1 MVRAVSAIRR
11 YKVTHYG
18 RAFHDR
24 ACVCICF
31 QPIAAP
37 VASRSSHFSPSVM
50 RRSLLRFAL
59 FAVLACT
66 PAIPA
71 VQSPPPIPLP
81 ATSASAA
88 AAGAGAL
95 SPDTPLAADQQRWVD
110 STLTSLSLRRRVGQ
124 MVNVWVLG
132 DYTNDRD
139 SSFAEVVRWV
149 TEDGVGGMTMSLGS
163 PIEVAAKIN
172 VLQARARVPLLVAS
186 DLEPGLGRLEGGIFP
201 PYMLLGGSATVFP
214 NAMAI
219 GATGEDSLSYRA
231 AFVIG
236 REARA
241 VGIQVVF
248 GPVADVNN
256 NPSNPVINTRS
267 FGESPSDV
275 ARFTRAFIRGLQDAG
290 AMATA
295 KHFPGH
301 GDTDTDSHLA
311 LPIVRS
317 NRAQLDSVELVPF
330 RAAVDAG
337 VSSFMTAHIA
347 LPAVEGNNTPATL
360 APHVITDLL
369 RDTLRFHGL
378 TYTDA
383 LTMEAVGEGYT
394 IERSAVLAVRAGADV
409 LVKPTD
415 TRRAIDAVV
424 AAVERG
430 EIPPARIEA
439 SVRRILTAKAR
450 VGLNRNSTASLDA
463 LRQEVGSPEHWAIAD
478 RIAQRAVTLIRD
490 SASLVPVAPNAKNVG
505 LIVYAPETELKAG
518 RVLAAEFRARA
529 PGARTFRISQR
540 SGRAE
545 LDSIARSVAGA
556 DAIVITTHVRT
567 IEGTGR
573 FAVAP
578 LVAQWIDSLATKQRV
593 IVIANGNPY
602 VIRQFPRVQSY
613 MVTYG
618 VGDALERAAVR
629 AVLGVEPIG
638 GHAPI
643 SLPGFFARGD
653 GIARAPVNA
662 SPGAGTPTSPATAT
676 PVPPSQ

>member
-1 MVRAVSAIRR
+1 
-11 YKVTHYG
+11 
-18 RAFHDR
+18 
-24 ACVCICF
+24 
-31 QPIAAP
+31 
-37 VASRSSHFSPSVM
+37 
-50 RRSLLRFAL
+50 
-59 FAVLACT
+59 
-66 PAIPA
+66 
-71 VQSPPPIPLP
+71 
-81 ATSASAA
+81 
-88 AAGAGAL
+88 
-95 SPDTPLAADQQRWVD
+95 
-110 STLTSLSLRRRVGQ
+110 
-124 MVNVWVLG
+124 
-132 DYTNDRD
+132 
-139 SSFAEVVRWV
+139 
-149 TEDGVGGMTMSLGS
+149 MTMSLGS

-172 VLQARARVPLLVAS
+172 TLQSRARVPILVAS
-186 DLEPGLGRLEGGIFP
+186 DLEPGLGRLEGGIFV
-201 PYMLLGGSATVFP
+201 PYMLVGGSATVFP

-219 GATGEDSLSYRA
+219 GATGSDSLAYRA
-231 AFVIG
+231 AYVIG

-256 NPSNPVINTRS
+256 NPANPVINTRS
-267 FGESPSDV
+267 FGENPADV
-275 ARFTRAFIRGLQDAG
+275 ARLTIAFIRGFQDAG

-317 NRAQLDSVELVPF
+317 NRAELDTVELVPF
-330 RAAVDAG
+330 RAAIDAG

-360 APHVITDLL
+360 APRVITGLL

-394 IERSAVLAVRAGADV
+394 VERSAVLAVQAGADM
-409 LVKPTD
+409 LVKPSD

-424 AAVERG
+424 AAVEHG
-430 EIPPARIEA
+430 DITAERIDA

-450 VGLNRNSTASLDA
+450 VGLDRNRLVSLET
-463 LRQEVGSPEHWAIAD
+463 LRDEVGSPEHWAMADSIAE
-478 RIAQRAVTLIRD
+478 RAVTLIRD
-490 SASLVPVAPNAKNVG
+490 SASLVPVAGTAKKVAV
-505 LIVYAPETELKAG
+505 ISYAPETELKAG
-518 RVLAAEFRARA
+518 RALAQEFRSRV
-529 PGARTFRISQR
+529 PGARVARISQR

-545 LDSIARSVAGA
+545 LDSIARGVAGA

-578 LVAQWIDSLATKQRV
+578 VVAQWIDSLATKERV

-602 VIRQFPRVQSY
+602 VINQCPRVQSY

-629 AVLGVEPIG
+629 AVLGAAPIG

-643 SLPGFFARGD
+643 SLPGFFVRGD
-653 GIARAPVNA
+653 GIARAA
-662 SPGAGTPTSPATAT
+662 MTAT
-676 PVPPSQ
+676 VPPSAQPADGAKAPPKR

>member
-1 MVRAVSAIRR
+1 MFSSDRGGLIAVEH
-11 YKVTHYG
+11 T
-18 RAFHDR
+18 
-24 ACVCICF
+24 
-31 QPIAAP
+31 
-37 VASRSSHFSPSVM
+37 SHFSPSVM

-59 FAVLACT
+59 FAAVACT
-66 PAIPA
+66 SATPA
-71 VQSPPPIPLP
+71 VSPPAPLP
-81 ATSASAA
+81 ASPASEVPAPF
-88 AAGAGAL
+88 GAGAL
-95 SPDTPLAADQQRWVD
+95 APDAPLSAEQTHWVD
-110 STLTSLSLRRRVGQ
+110 STLASLSLRERVGQ

-132 DYTNDRD
+132 DYTNEHD
-139 SSFAEVVRWV
+139 SSFAEVSRWV
-149 TEDGVGGMTMSLGS
+149 TEDGVGGMTMSVGS
-163 PIEVAAKIN
+163 PIEVAEKIN

-186 DLEPGLGRLEGGIFP
+186 DLEPGLGRLEGGIFV
-201 PYMLLGGSATVFP
+201 PYMLLGGSATVLP

-219 GATGEDSLSYRA
+219 GATGSDSLAYRA
-231 AFVIG
+231 AYIIG

-256 NPSNPVINTRS
+256 NPANPVINTRS
-267 FGESPSDV
+267 FGESPRDV
-275 ARFTRAFIRGLQDAG
+275 ARLTAAFIRGLQDAG
-290 AMATA
+290 ALATA

-317 NRAQLDSVELVPF
+317 SRAELDTVELVPF
-330 RAAVDAG
+330 RAAIAAG

-347 LPAVEGNNTPATL
+347 LPAIEGNNTPATL
-360 APHVITDLL
+360 APRVITGLL
-369 RDTLRFHGL
+369 RDTLGFRGL
-378 TYTDA
+378 AYTDA

-394 IERSAVLAVRAGADV
+394 VERSAVLAVLAGADM

-424 AAVERG
+424 AAVGRG
-430 EIPPARIEA
+430 EITPARIDA

-450 VGLNRNSTASLDA
+450 VGLHRARLVSLDA
-463 LRQEVGSPEHWAIAD
+463 LRQVVGSPAHWAVADTIAT
-478 RIAQRAVTLIRD
+478 RAITLVRD
-490 SASLVPVAPNAKNVG
+490 SASLVPIARTAAKVAV
-505 LIVYAPETELKAG
+505 ISYAPETELKAG
-518 RVLAAEFRARA
+518 RALAAEFRLRF
-529 PGARTFRISQR
+529 PGVKMSRISQR

-545 LDSIARSVAGA
+545 LDSIARGVAGA

-578 LVAQWIDSLATKQRV
+578 SVAQWIDSLATRERV

-618 VGDALERAAVR
+618 VGDVLERAAVD
-629 AVLGVEPIG
+629 AVLGAAPITG
-638 GHAPI
+638 RAPI
-643 SLPGFFARGD
+643 SLPGFFTRGD
-653 GIARAPVNA
+653 GISRAA
-662 SPGAGTPTSPATAT
+662 TSAPGAVSA
-676 PVPPSQ
+676 PPSR

>member
-1 MVRAVSAIRR
+1 MPRSSRSRVRPYMFS
-11 YKVTHYG
+11 T
-18 RAFHDR
+18 DR
-24 ACVCICF
+24 GAL
-31 QPIAAP
+31 
-37 VASRSSHFSPSVM
+37 VASCSTSHFSPSVM
-50 RRSLLRFAL
+50 RRSFLRLAL
-59 FAVLACT
+59 FAALACT
-66 PAIPA
+66 PATPA
-71 VQSPPPIPLP
+71 VQAPPLSFP
-81 ATSASAA
+81 AASALPS
-88 AAGAGAL
+88 AAGSGAL
-95 SPDTPLAADQQRWVD
+95 SPDTPLNAQQQRWVD
-110 STLTSLSLRRRVGQ
+110 STLASLSLRQRVGQ

-132 DYTNDRD
+132 DYTNERD

-163 PIEVAAKIN
+163 PIEVATKVN

-186 DLEPGLGRLEGGIFP
+186 DLEPGLGRLEGGIFV

-219 GATGEDSLSYRA
+219 GATGDDALAYRA
-231 AFVIG
+231 AYIIG

-256 NPSNPVINTRS
+256 NPANPVINTRS

-311 LPIVRS
+311 LPIVHS

-330 RAAVDAG
+330 RAAIDAG

-360 APHVITDLL
+360 APRVITGLL

-383 LTMEAVGEGYT
+383 LTMDAVGEGYT
-394 IERSAVLAVRAGADV
+394 TERSAVLAVQAGADV

-424 AAVERG
+424 GAVERG
-430 EIPPARIEA
+430 EITPDRIEA
-439 SVRRILTAKAR
+439 SARRILTAKAR
-450 VGLNRNSTASLDA
+450 VGLNRNRTVSLDT
-463 LRQEVGSPEHWAIAD
+463 LRLEVGSPEHWAVADSIAL
-478 RIAQRAVTLIRD
+478 RAITLIRD
-490 SASLVPVAPNAKNVG
+490 SASLVPLTRNAKNVG
-505 LIVYAPETELKAG
+505 VITYAPETELKAG
-518 RVLAAEFRARA
+518 RVLAAEFKARA
-529 PGARTFRISQR
+529 PGARMFRISQR

-578 LVAQWIDSLATKQRV
+578 VVAQWVDSLATKQRV

-638 GHAPI
+638 GRAPI
-643 SLPGFFARGD
+643 SLPGFFSRGD
-653 GIARAPVNA
+653 GLARAAVNA
-662 SPGAGTPTSPATAT
+662 APVAVTPTSPVTAT
-676 PVPPSQ
+676 PATPAPPSR

>member
-1 MVRAVSAIRR
+1 MTPDNIASEFTISRASV
-11 YKVTHYG
+11 YVFT
-18 RAFHDR
+18 DR
-24 ACVCICF
+24 DAL
-31 QPIAAP
+31 
-37 VASRSSHFSPSVM
+37 VATCSTSHFSPTVM
-50 RRSLLRFAL
+50 RRSVLRLAL
-59 FAVLACT
+59 FAALACS

-71 VQSPPPIPLP
+71 VQSPPPLSFP
-81 ATSASAA
+81 SASALPSA
-88 AAGAGAL
+88 PGAGAL
-95 SPDTPLAADQQRWVD
+95 APDTPLTAEQQRWVD
-110 STLTSLSLRRRVGQ
+110 STLASLSLRQRVGQ

-132 DYTNDRD
+132 DYTNERD

-163 PIEVAAKIN
+163 PIEVATKVN
-172 VLQARARVPLLVAS
+172 VLQSRARVPLLVAS
-186 DLEPGLGRLEGGIFP
+186 DLEPGLGRLEGGIFV

-219 GATGEDSLSYRA
+219 GATGDDSLAYRTA
-231 AFVIG
+231 YIIG

-267 FGESPSDV
+267 FGESPTDV
-275 ARFTRAFIRGLQDAG
+275 ARFTKAFIRGLQDAG

-317 NRAQLDSVELVPF
+317 SRAQLDSVELVPF
-330 RAAVDAG
+330 RAAIDAG

-360 APHVITDLL
+360 APRVITGLL
-369 RDTLRFHGL
+369 RDTLRFRGL

-394 IERSAVLAVRAGADV
+394 IERSAVLAVEAGADV

-430 EIPPARIEA
+430 EITPDRVAA
-439 SVRRILTAKAR
+439 SARRILTAKAR
-450 VGLNRNSTASLDA
+450 VGLNRNRMVSLDA
-463 LRQEVGSPEHWAIAD
+463 LRLEVGSPEHWAIAD
-478 RIAQRAVTLIRD
+478 SIARRAVTLIRD
-490 SASLVPVAPNAKNVG
+490 SASLVPLVRSAKNVG
-505 LIVYAPETELKAG
+505 VITYAPETELKAG
-518 RVLAAEFRARA
+518 RTLAAEFKLRA
-529 PGARTFRISQR
+529 PGARMFRISQR

-578 LVAQWIDSLATKQRV
+578 VVAQWVDSLATKQRV

-638 GHAPI
+638 GRAPI
-643 SLPGFFARGD
+643 SLPGFFSRGD
-653 GIARAPVNA
+653 GLARAALNAAPVA
-662 SPGAGTPTSPATAT
+662 ATPTSPVTAT
-676 PVPPSQ
+676 PAPPIR

>member
-1 MVRAVSAIRR
+1 
-11 YKVTHYG
+11 
-18 RAFHDR
+18 
-24 ACVCICF
+24 
-31 QPIAAP
+31 
-37 VASRSSHFSPSVM
+37 
-50 RRSLLRFAL
+50 
-59 FAVLACT
+59 
-66 PAIPA
+66 
-71 VQSPPPIPLP
+71 
-81 ATSASAA
+81 
-88 AAGAGAL
+88 
-95 SPDTPLAADQQRWVD
+95 
-110 STLTSLSLRRRVGQ
+110 

-132 DYTNDRD
+132 DYTNERD
-139 SSFAEVVRWV
+139 SSFAEVLRWV
-149 TEDGVGGMTMSLGS
+149 TEDGVGGITMSLGS
-163 PIEVAAKIN
+163 PIEVAAKLN

-186 DLEPGLGRLEGGIFP
+186 DLEPGLGRLEGGVFA
-201 PYMLLGGSATVFP
+201 PYTFVGGSATVFP

-219 GATGEDSLSYRA
+219 GATGDDSLAYSA
-231 AFVIG
+231 AYIIG

-267 FGESPSDV
+267 FGESPRDV
-275 ARFTRAFIRGLQDAG
+275 ARFTRAFIHGLQDAG
-290 AMATA
+290 AMATV

-317 NRAQLDSVELVPF
+317 SRTQLDSVELVPF
-330 RAAVDAG
+330 RAAIEAG

-360 APHVITDLL
+360 APRVITGLL

-394 IERSAVLAVRAGADV
+394 VERSAVLAVEAGADM
-409 LVKPTD
+409 LVKPSD

-430 EIPPARIEA
+430 EITPDRIEA

-450 VGLNRNSTASLDA
+450 VGLNRNRKVLLDA
-463 LRQEVGSPEHWAIAD
+463 LREEVGSPEHWAVAE

-490 SASLVPVAPNAKNVG
+490 SASLVPLARNAKNVA
-505 LIVYAPETELKAG
+505 IVTYAPETELRAG
-518 RVLAAEFRARA
+518 RALVAEFRARV
-529 PGARTFRISQR
+529 PGARVFRISQR

-545 LDSIARSVAGA
+545 LDSITRSVAGA

-567 IEGTGR
+567 IEGSGR

-578 LVAQWIDSLATKQRV
+578 LVTQWIDSLATKERV
-593 IVIANGNPY
+593 VVIANGNPY
-602 VIRQFPRVQSY
+602 VIRQFPRVKSY

-629 AVLGVEPIG
+629 AVLGVEPID

-653 GIARAPVNA
+653 GIARAAVSAAPA
-662 SPGAGTPTSPATAT
+662 GAPSASPATAT
-676 PVPPSQ
+676 PAPPRR

>member
-1 MVRAVSAIRR
+1 
-11 YKVTHYG
+11 
-18 RAFHDR
+18 
-24 ACVCICF
+24 
-31 QPIAAP
+31 
-37 VASRSSHFSPSVM
+37 M
-50 RRSLLRFAL
+50 RRISLL
-59 FAVLACT
+59 FAVVVFAACK
-66 PAIPA
+66 
-71 VQSPPPIPLP
+71 
-81 ATSASAA
+81 SAA
-88 AAGAGAL
+88 SIPTPPVPVSSADTTAVGAHVL
-95 SPDTPLAADQQRWVD
+95 SPDAPLAREQAHWVD
-110 STLTSLSLRRRVGQ
+110 STLSSLTLRERVGQ
-124 MVNVWVLG
+124 MINVWVLG

-139 SSFAEVVRWV
+139 SSFAEVMRWV
-149 TEDGVGGMTMSLGS
+149 TEDGVGGVTMSLGS
-163 PIEVAAKIN
+163 PIEVAAKLN
-172 VLQARARVPLLVAS
+172 VMQSRARVPLLIAS
-186 DLEPGLGRLEGGIFP
+186 DLEPGLGRLEGGIFV
-201 PYMLLGGSATVFP
+201 PYMMVGGSATVLP

-219 GATGEDSLSYRA
+219 GATGDDSLAYRA
-231 AFVIG
+231 ANIIG

-256 NPSNPVINTRS
+256 NPANPVINTRS
-267 FGESPSDV
+267 FGENPQDV

-317 NRAQLDSVELVPF
+317 SRAQLDSVELVPF
-330 RAAVDAG
+330 RAAIDAG

-360 APHVITDLL
+360 APRVITGLL

-394 IERSAVLAVRAGADV
+394 VEKSAVLAVLAGADM

-415 TRRAIDAVV
+415 TRRAMDAVV
-424 AAVERG
+424 AAVNAG
-430 EIPPARIEA
+430 EISAARIDS

-450 VGLNRNSTASLDA
+450 VGLDRAKLVSLDG
-463 LRQEVGSPEHWAIAD
+463 LRREVGAPEHWALADSIAS
-478 RIAQRAVTLIRD
+478 RAVTLLRD
-490 SASLVPVAPNAKNVG
+490 SASLVPIARSAKRVAV
-505 LIVYAPETELKAG
+505 ISYAPETELKAG
-518 RVLAAEFRARA
+518 RALAAEFRVRSPA
-529 PGARTFRISQR
+529 ARTIRISQR

-545 LDSIARSVAGA
+545 LDSIARGVAGA

-578 LVAQWIDSLATKQRV
+578 VVAQWIDSLATKERV

-602 VIRQFPRVQSY
+602 VIRQFPKVQSY

-629 AVLGVEPIG
+629 AVLGDAPIG
-638 GHAPI
+638 GRAPI

-653 GIARAPVNA
+653 GLSRPGTSA
-662 SPGAGTPTSPATAT
+662 SPVSVQPNR
-676 PVPPSQ
+676 